1 MADYKKILGFLKV
14 DSIVEDLVAIVEAK
28 IELLKIELKEEAAK
42 AVTKI
47 ISAVVLALLL
57 FLILIFVSITI
68 ATLLNHFLESRFWGF
83 AIVTAFYLLLL
94 VAFKLFRVGEKLEK
108 RIEMSLSNF
117 EEENTETSDS
127 DEQP

>member
-1 MADYKKILGFLKV
+1 M

-117 EEENTETSDS
+117 EEEDTETSDS

>member
-47 ISAVVLALLL
+47 ISAIVLGLLL
-57 FLILIFVSITI
+57 FLIVIFISITI

-83 AIVTAFYLLLL
+83 AIVTGFYLLLL
-94 VAFKLFRVGEKLEK
+94 VAFRLFKVGEKLER
-108 RIEMSLSNF
+108 RIEMALNNF
-117 EEENTETSDS
+117 EEEETGEE
-127 DEQP
+127 DEQA